1 MYFMR
6 FKLIVLIFLVLPVH
20 PLAQNAKVDSLY
32 KVLSKEKIDTNKVNQ
47 MVDIG
52 FGLRGNDPAKALL
65 ITQEALSLSKKIKYA
80 NGQARALGTMA
91 IIFTRLGN
99 YPRALEF
106 SLQRLK
112 LVEKFNDQEKF
123 AGVLINIGIV
133 YVYQEDYKMA
143 LTYYYKADSV
153 IEQYNI
159 DEFKYN
165 VALNMGDAYD
175 KLNINDSAYSYFN
188 KSLILAMQQKND
200 YRIAKSMIGIG
211 HSYLKKDNYL
221 LAMANYK
228 SGIAT
233 LKALHDDDNDLL
245 CEATLGYAQLH
256 KKMNQIDS
264 ALTYAKHSLF
274 IAEAYGFIP
283 RQLDAVKFLASCY
296 KDKKNI
302 DSSFYYLNYVQ
313 NLNDTIN
320 DKGRIR
326 ESQLLSSNEQL
337 RQLEIAENLRVA
349 KTERK
354 QQLQLMFIAIFIPGF
369 FLLTLLLSRIK
380 LHVRIV
386 KILGVLSLLILFEY
400 LTLLL
405 HPYVVEITH
414 HIPVYQMLI
423 FVSIAA
429 ILIPAHHRV
438 ENLLI
443 NWLTK
448 KNRPLF
454 AGYKLKI
461 KSTKIIKKTI

>member
-1 MYFMR
+1 MR
-6 FKLIVLIFLVLPVH
+6 LKLVVLIFLCLPVLV
-20 PLAQNAKVDSLY
+20 LAQNDEADSIY
-32 KVLSKEKIDTNKVNQ
+32 KLLSKEKIDTNKVDQ

-52 FGLRGNDPAKALL
+52 FALRGNDPAKALV
-65 ITQEALSLSKKIKYA
+65 ITQEALSLAKKIKYE
-80 NGQARALGTMA
+80 NGQSRALGTMA
-91 IIFTRLGN
+91 IIFTKLGN
-99 YPRALEF
+99 YPKALEF

-112 LVEKFNDQEKF
+112 LVEKFNNQEKL

-143 LTYYYKADSV
+143 LNYYYKADSI

-159 DEFKYN
+159 TDIKYN
-165 VALNMGDAYD
+165 IALNMGDAYD
-175 KLNINDSAYSYFN
+175 KLNSNDSAYSYFN
-188 KSLILAMQQKND
+188 KSLIIAMQQKNEN
-200 YRIAKSMIGIG
+200 RIARSMIGIG
-211 HSYLKKDNYL
+211 HSYLKRENYL

-228 SGIAT
+228 SGIAI
-233 LKALHDDDNDLL
+233 LKEGHNADHDLL
-245 CEATLGYAQLH
+245 CEATLGFAQLF

-264 ALTYAKHSLF
+264 AMIYAKQSLF

-283 RQLDAVKFLASCY
+283 RQLDAVKFLGSGY

-320 DKGRIR
+320 NKSRIR
-326 ESQLLSSNEQL
+326 ESQILSSNEQL
-337 RQLEIAENLRVA
+337 RQLEIAENMR
-349 KTERK
+349 KTKKERK
-354 QQLQLMFIAIFIPGF
+354 QQLQLLFIAIFIPGF

-405 HPYVVEITH
+405 HPYVVELTNH
-414 HIPVYQMLI
+414 TPVYEMLI

-438 ENLLI
+438 ENLLVT
-443 NWLTK
+443 WLT

-454 AGYKLKI
+454 AGYKLKM
-461 KSTKIIKKTI
+461 KTTKITKKTI